1 MMRSLRARLGRLKR
15 LGVRLRSPVDLGR
28 LDRLE
33 PISGVFGLDRGT
45 AIDRRYIQQFL
56 AAEAE
61 RIRGRALEVGDSTY
75 TNLFGDAGVTERAVL
90 HAPPGAPGAT
100 LVADITK
107 PKELPENAFDCF
119 ICTQTLNCV
128 YDVRRA
134 LEGARR
140 LLRPGGSLL
149 LTVGGI
155 SPVSRF
161 DRERWGFYW
170 WFTPESVERLLTDV
184 FGRAVSVRA
193 YGNVLA
199 ATAFLHGMAVE
210 DLPEP
215 ALLDAHDPN
224 YPVVVSAV
232 AEKAE

>member
-1 MMRSLRARLGRLKR
+1 MRSLRARLGRLKR

-28 LDRLE
+28 LDRVK
-33 PISGVFGLDRGT
+33 PVSSVFGLDRGT

-56 AAEAE
+56 AAEAG

-75 TNLFGDAGVTERAVL
+75 TSLFGGARVTERAVL

-100 LVADITK
+100 LVADITN
-107 PKELPENAFDCF
+107 PGELPENAFDCF

-170 WFTPESVERLLTDV
+170 WFTPESVERLLIDV